1 MTPIATW
8 PVRLLPFIGMV
19 LSGMVSPTPAWAA
32 TIGVPENLPPW
43 GLTSSLPAG
52 QRGVY
57 VDVADLVVSRSHQPL
72 EIKFVPYGRM
82 LPLIKDGELD
92 YAFGVVSPATSA
104 AAPFVAIIGKAPMV
118 VVARKGLTLKTLA
131 DLHGFTEVGYLRG
144 GSCGADVDGD
154 AAIKRTGQDS
164 YDSAIRKLASGR
176 LDAWCSL
183 KPGFVYALEQI
194 KMEADMGEQ
203 LDYGEYKIG
212 MQVTSA
218 KAESSE
224 AHEIA
229 AVINDL
235 ISDGTMGKIFIR
247 YVGSPYTP

>member
-1 MTPIATW
+1 MRPIATW
-8 PVRLLPFIGMV
+8 PIRLLRIAALISCAAP
-19 LSGMVSPTPAWAA
+19 LARAA

-43 GLTSSLPAG
+43 GLTASLPAG

-57 VDVADLVVSRSHQPL
+57 VDVADAVVSRSHQSL
-72 EIKFVPYGRM
+72 EVKFVPYGRM

-104 AAPFVAIIGKAPMV
+104 AAPFLVAIGKSPMV
-118 VVARKGLTLKTLA
+118 AVARKGLSLKTLA
-131 DLHGFTEVGYLRG
+131 DLRGFTEVGYLRG

-183 KPGFVYALEQI
+183 KPGFVYALGQI

-212 MQVTSA
+212 MQATAA
-218 KAESSE
+218 KAESPE
-224 AHEIA
+224 AHEVAGIVDALIA
-229 AVINDL
+229 
-235 ISDGTMGKIFIR
+235 DGTMGKIFTR
-247 YVGSPYTP
+247 YVGAPYTP